1 MKCPKCNS
9 ENLDDA
15 KFCAG
20 CGYGPL
26 TPQAAE
32 KTPAAG
38 GSDEAPEEVYKRAL
52 LEAYSKNASLS
63 MSARM
68 GLAALQ
74 QSLKLD
80 PTKAWKLE
88 QEVKAQA
95 EQSGQAE
102 KARRQAEEEAR
113 QKAEEESRKKAEEEA
128 RKKAEEEAR
137 KFAEEQTRKFAE
149 EQARQKAQFEAMA
162 KQQAEETQKRAEE
175 ALKKAEEAQ
184 KKAEEAQRKAAEAAA
199 QSKTTA
205 NAGQF
210 AQPAEAPK
218 ASYAGHAKIAFG
230 LSLVGLVLG
239 LFGGIPAVI
248 LAKIALNGMKKS
260 QNQDGRGFVIAG
272 MVLGI
277 LDILVGLLILAA
289 AGD

>member
-113 QKAEEESRKKAEEEA
+113 QKAEEES